1 MKKNFLFM
9 MVLLFISGSAFA
21 QTVDTVAIL
30 SPSMHKTIKTVVVL
44 PASYDKSP
52 DKKYPVVYLL
62 HGHGGNYAVYVN
74 QTRPELPQDVSQMEC
89 IAVCPDGGKN
99 SWYWDSPADP
109 KNRYE
114 TFVAEELVKYI
125 DEHYR
130 TIADRTGRAITGFS
144 MGGHGAL
151 WLAFRHPET
160 FGACGSMS
168 GGVDIRPFPDQWDM
182 KQWLGEYSKYPKVWN
197 DHTVIT
203 QLYRLRPEPHVQ
215 GGRGNDWLM
224 KSAEGRPAIII
235 DCGIDDFFYDVNVAL
250 HEAMQHNNI
259 AHTFITRPGVPM
271 TICTPSFRERI
282 CLTISWPPYT
292 GSTFTPC
299 MYLARRRISSATWI
313 ASSLVGQRAM
323 AWSFLFLGSIFSSRG
338 MPKAAVFPVPV
349 WAWPIMSSPSLWM
362 GIAWAWMGDGSSNPI
377 SPMARRILL
386 FSSISSNRIIQ

>member
-9 MVLLFISGSAFA
+9 MVLLFISSSAFA

-250 HEAMQHNNI
+250 HEAMQHNNT
-259 AHTFITRPGVPM
+259 AHTFITRPGVHTHSYWHYALP
-271 TICTPSFRERI
+271 F
-282 CLTISWPPYT
+282 
-292 GSTFTPC
+292 
-299 MYLARRRISSATWI
+299 
-313 ASSLVGQRAM
+313 Q
-323 AWSFLFLGSIFSSRG
+323 
-338 MPKAAVFPVPV
+338 
-349 WAWPIMSSPSLWM
+349 
-362 GIAWAWMGDGSSNPI
+362 
-377 SPMARRILL
+377 LL
-386 FSSISSNRIIQ
+386 FFHEYFEREAQPE